1 MNYFVEISYKL
12 DIRLIYD
19 IYIYMKNSIYLRII
33 IHESIYVDK
42 FSITYGLL
50 LTDLYL

>member
-19 IYIYMKNSIYLRII
+19 IYIYIWKTQ
-33 IHESIYVDK
+33 
-42 FSITYGLL
+42 FTYGLL
-50 LTDLYL
+50 SMNLYM